1 MVEFN
6 SNIPEPHG
14 FPQLDKD
21 YWKNQNQVEKQQE
34 PNLFDN
40 LIRTNFDVDNLKG
53 ISVFTSKEK

>member
-6 SNIPEPHG
+6 SNMPEPQG

-21 YWKNQNQVEKQQE
+21 YWKNQKQVEKSE

-40 LIRTNFDVDNLKG
+40 LIKTNFDVENLKG
-53 ISVFTSKEK
+53 ISVFTSNKK